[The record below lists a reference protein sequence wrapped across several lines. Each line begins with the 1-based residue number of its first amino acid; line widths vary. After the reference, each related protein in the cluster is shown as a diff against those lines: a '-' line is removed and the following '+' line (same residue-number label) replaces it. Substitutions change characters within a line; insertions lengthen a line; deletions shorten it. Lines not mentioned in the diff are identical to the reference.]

1 MSGSSGKR
9 FEKRATRPNG
19 DAAGG
24 PVIEGLAGCWRAD
37 ATRLRAWSCDDQ
49 ATILERCA
57 DELEARVMEW
67 ADEPLTLSDA
77 AQESG
82 YSVQHLRRL
91 VTQGLLTD
99 VAESSQI
106 RVRRGD
112 LPRKPGHSG
121 PYPLLRTA

>member
-1 MSGSSGKR
+1 MPSSLASLLSHWR
-9 FEKRATRPNG
+9 EVAATLRPYG
-19 DAAGG
+19 AESAAT
-24 PVIEGLAGCWRAD
+24 A
-37 ATRLRAWSCDDQ
+37 
-49 ATILERCA
+49 LERCA

-106 RVRRGD
+106 RVRRRD
-112 LPRKPGHSG
+112 LPRKPGHNHL
-121 PYPLLRTA
+121 YPLLRTA

>member
-1 MSGSSGKR
+1 MSRSLTDL
-9 FEKRATRPNG
+9 ATNWRTE
-19 DAAGG
+19 AATLRTYGA
-24 PVIEGLAGCWRAD
+24 ESA
-37 ATRLRAWSCDDQ
+37 ATA
-49 ATILERCA
+49 LERCA

-67 ADEPLTLSDA
+67 ADEPLTLSEA

-91 VTQGLLTD
+91 VTKGLLTD

-112 LPRKPGHSG
+112 LPRKPGHNH
-121 PYPLLRTA
+121 PYALLRTA

>member
-1 MSGSSGKR
+1 MFNPLVALASQWR
-9 FEKRATRPNG
+9 EVAATLRPYG
-19 DAAGG
+19 AESAAT
-24 PVIEGLAGCWRAD
+24 A
-37 ATRLRAWSCDDQ
+37 
-49 ATILERCA
+49 LERCA

-67 ADEPLTLSDA
+67 ADKLLTLSDA
-77 AQESG
+77 AQQSG

-112 LPRKPGHSG
+112 LPRKPGHND

>member
-1 MSGSSGKR
+1 MCESLVSQWRVVAETLRRRG
-9 FEKRATRPNG
+9 AT
-19 DAAGG
+19 AQA
-24 PVIEGLAGCWRAD
+24 VVLE
-37 ATRLRAWSCDDQ
+37 SC
-49 ATILERCA
+49 AE
-57 DELEARVMEW
+57 ELEAALWEHEQ
-67 ADEPLTLSDA
+67 ATLTLKEA
-77 AQESG
+77 AEESG

-112 LPRKPGHSG
+112 LPRKPGHKD

>member
-1 MSGSSGKR
+1 MLFLSFSKKKKKKRWICSGMKQLGMSELAVRWRTEAANLRTYGAEGA
-9 FEKRATRPNG
+9 AT
-19 DAAGG
+19 A
-24 PVIEGLAGCWRAD
+24 
-37 ATRLRAWSCDDQ
+37 
-49 ATILERCA
+49 LERCA

-67 ADEPLTLSDA
+67 ADERLTLVDA
-77 AQESG
+77 GQESG

-99 VAESSQI
+99 VAESGQI

-112 LPRKPGHSG
+112 LPRKPGHHH